1 MVCNTTQSAFYRV
14 IAEYNESCAQEEKN
28 RSENSAK
35 TCKKM
40 YENPCEKNREK
51 LPKKTEKKCGKNIC
65 ENRCEKC
72 PKKSTEDCPKN
83 HRKNCQKNY
92 DPSFGK
98 KTCDFNRGNQ
108 ITDIFS
114 DSDLLLI
121 CALIYILYKNGA
133 DQKIILALVFVL
145 IS

>member
-14 IAEYNESCAQEEKN
+14 IAEYNDSCVQQEKN
-28 RSENSAK
+28 RRENNGK
-35 TCKKM
+35 THEDTDEKTR
-40 YENPCEKNREK
+40 EKN
-51 LPKKTEKKCGKNIC
+51 LQKTEQKSAGNKY
-65 ENRCEKC
+65 ENRCENC
-72 PKKSTEDCPKN
+72 PKRNTENCPKN
-83 HRKNCQKNY
+83 RRNNCSTNFRKSQEKY
-92 DPSFGK
+92 DRNNPLP
-98 KTCDFNRGNQ
+98 
-108 ITDIFS
+108 DIFS